1 MQAFILKKT
10 QFGETNEVIT
20 FYSREQG
27 KFRAAAKAVKSPK
40 SRLAFAL
47 QPLYLTEIDLLPAKN
62 MPLVI
67 GVKQIG
73 SFKNI
78 SQNLN
83 AVYPAMY
90 ATEILLRSTAD
101 EQPNPELFD
110 LYKSFLN
117 HLNESPAD
125 LAHACVNCFALQA
138 MALNGY
144 ALNGELKNASSTV
157 RDFAA
162 HYNMSFQSADTGQL
176 PQKEVRS
183 FVETYVSE
191 ILERNLNSSRYL
203 AKL

>member
-1 MQAFILKKT
+1 MKKI
-10 QFGETNEVIT
+10 QFGETNEVVT
-20 FYSREQG
+20 LYSREHG
-27 KFRAAAKAVKSPK
+27 KFRAVAKAVKSPK

-47 QPLYLTEIDLLPAKN
+47 QPLYLTEIDLLPAGN
-62 MPLVI
+62 MPLII
-67 GVKQIG
+67 GVKQINP
-73 SFKNI
+73 FKNI

-101 EQPNPELFD
+101 EQPNAELFD
-110 LYKSFLN
+110 LYKSFLE
-117 HLNESPAD
+117 HLNKSLESST
-125 LAHACVNCFALQA
+125 HACVNCFALKA
-138 MALNGY
+138 MAMNGY
-144 ALNGELKNASSTV
+144 ALNGELKNATPAV

-162 HYNMSFQSADTGQL
+162 HYDISFDSADETKS